1 MRVVHVGEYV
11 SGGVATYLRVLISEQ
26 MKNPEISKIIL
37 FMSSTNSEKL
47 EFDSNKV
54 EVITYSYRRGFSGI
68 ARLLSLW
75 KIIKQMHPD
84 VVHLHSTFAGLLRFR
99 NLVQHASFNVI
110 YCAHGWSFTR
120 DSGMLKNKV
129 YAAIERVLAR
139 GCDSI
144 INISKSEQNAAEV
157 FGLPVKKMIT
167 IDNSIVVPAI
177 LPKKREFDGKLRIL
191 FVGRFDRQKGVDL
204 LVEAA
209 KKLPQMAFKLAGRP
223 VVGGFSIAD
232 DELPNNV
239 ELLGWLTPE
248 EVAKEMLNSDAV
260 IIPSRWE
267 GFGLVAL
274 EAMSNQCAV
283 LGANVGGL
291 ANIIDSDEIGKLF
304 QPESVEAIVDV
315 LSSVNRESLHAMG
328 LAGQKRV
335 VQRYSSVKMEQN
347 VFHEYLSS
355 AEH

>member
-1 MRVVHVGEYV
+1 MHVGEYV

-26 MKNPEISKIIL
+26 MKNPEISKIVL

-54 EVITYSYRRGFSGI
+54 EIITYPYRRGFSGI
-68 ARLLSLW
+68 VRLLSLW
-75 KIIKQMHPD
+75 KTIKQIQPD
-84 VVHLHSTFAGLLRFR
+84 VVHLHSSFAGLLRFR
-99 NLVQHASFNVI
+99 NLVQHARFNVI

-120 DSGMLKNKV
+120 DSGMLKNQV
-129 YAAIERVLAR
+129 YAAVERFLAH

-144 INISKSEQNAAEV
+144 INISKSEQNAAES
-157 FGLPVKKMIT
+157 FGLPVNKMIS
-167 IDNSIVVPAI
+167 INNSIVVPAT
-177 LPKKREFDGKLRIL
+177 LPDKRALEGKLKIL

-209 KKLPQMAFKLAGRP
+209 KKLPQMAFKLAGRT
-223 VVGGFSIAD
+223 VVDGLSIAD
-232 DELPNNV
+232 DELPNNI
-239 ELLGWLTPE
+239 ELLGWLTSE
-248 EVAKEMLNSDAV
+248 EVAKEMLTSDAV

-274 EAMSNQCAV
+274 EAMRNQCAV
-283 LGANVGGL
+283 LAANVGGL
-291 ANIIDSDEIGKLF
+291 ANIIDSDNIGKLF
-304 QPESVEAIVDV
+304 QPESVKAIVDV

-328 LAGQKRV
+328 IAGQKRV